1 MIYTV
6 AIMDFRAVYPSA
18 SKLKYIAQ
26 TLAKIAS
33 EIPFT
38 ANENELTV
46 KVLSPDKTT
55 MIILTLPSLAFEE
68 YECSKEVAFIV
79 SADEFN
85 RTVKRGS
92 RNDMLELTL
101 EREYR
106 RLKATFIDRKLGYRR
121 TFYVPLR
128 EGVVEKLPEPKIEL
142 PVSVRMV
149 SDDFKNIIKDAK
161 IVGDEIEF
169 IATQDKI
176 EVRTITPQ
184 KEYYN
189 ILLPDRPLV
198 SMVVREA
205 EVRSTYGIDLLEAAL
220 KATSAS
226 ETVTLEFGSSM
237 PMKIVFDVP
246 GGGTLTYWVAPR
258 AKA

>member
-1 MIYTV
+1 MS
-6 AIMDFRAVYPSA
+6 FRAVYPSA
-18 SKLKYIAQ
+18 SKFKYIAQ

-38 ANENELTV
+38 ANENGINV

-68 YECSKEVAFIV
+68 YECSQEITFIV
-79 SADEFN
+79 GSDEFN
-85 RTVKRGS
+85 KTVKRGS
-92 RNDMLELTL
+92 RNDMLEFIL
-101 EREYR
+101 EKEYR
-106 RLKATFIDRKLGYRR
+106 RLKMTFIDRKLGYRR
-121 TFYVPLR
+121 TFYVSLR
-128 EGVVEKLPEPKIEL
+128 EGVVEKLPEPKMEL
-142 PVSVRMV
+142 PVSIRMI

-169 IATQDKI
+169 IATPEKV

-189 ILLPDRPLV
+189 ILLPDKPLV
-198 SMVVREA
+198 SMIVKEA

-226 ETVTLEFGSSM
+226 ETVTLEFGPSM
-237 PMKIVFDVP
+237 PIKIVFDVP

-258 AKA
+258 AKT